1 MKLCLCLFASG
12 LAFATDWDAVQRIST
27 AQKIEVSEQSGGSR
41 FRATLVSA
49 GPNTIVVREA
59 SGERSIPRADIREL
73 RVFDSGR
80 KVRRGL
86 LWTLVGA
93 AAGAGAGLIACLSC
107 PNEGG
112 DITIHVPLGIAAG
125 AGIGSLGFLSS
136 SYRTVYKSR

>member
-1 MKLCLCLFASG
+1 MLASG

-59 SGERSIPRADIREL
+59 SGERSIPRKDIREL

-93 AAGAGAGLIACLSC
+93 GAGAGAGLIACLSC

-112 DITIHVPLGIAAG
+112 DITIYVPLGIAAG

>member
-93 AAGAGAGLIACLSC
+93 GAGAGAGLIACLSC

>member
-59 SGERSIPRADIREL
+59 SGERSIPRKDIREL

-93 AAGAGAGLIACLSC
+93 GAGAGAGLIACLSC